1 MIGSVS
7 EPNATRDTSRSDALI
22 ATFVGVCALLVSGYI
37 AYMQRQQVRAAA
49 WPILEFDTSNAP
61 DIHNASAWKM
71 RLPRDAKLRASWSS
85 ALGSSHNQC
94 QPVTKRTGRF
104 SNEFTQLAEGMGKIP
119 RRLA

>member
-1 MIGSVS
+1 MVGSVS

-37 AYMQRQQVRAAA
+37 AYMQGQHVRAAV

-71 RLPRDAKLRASWSS
+71 RL
-85 ALGSSHNQC
+85 
-94 QPVTKRTGRF
+94 
-104 SNEFTQLAEGMGKIP
+104 
-119 RRLA
+119 RLATRNFVRLGQARLARAIISASQ